1 MNTDINTL
9 LQQNDLFFLPK
20 PATRFKGESK
30 DKGREKKKRRMQ
42 TIMGVGKG
50 RTILGKKKK
59 RVTRNPEPVPAH
71 RAAGM
76 AGLTGP
82 V

>member
-59 RVTRNPEPVPAH
+59 E
-71 RAAGM
+71 
-76 AGLTGP
+76 
-82 V
+82 